1 MKAAAFSLVVL
12 TLNVAGP
19 RRLHQGWPTR
29 REAIVSR
36 LKTEGADAAA
46 FQEVWRGED
55 LAALGDAAEHSNR
68 ALDEKLGLAVTS
80 RLPIASSASR
90 DFGGGYGAL
99 RARLRAEKAEFDVYS
114 ARLESGDDPGAAARR
129 LGQLFRLT
137 EFVRAESSTRPYVL
151 LGDLGVGSD
160 EREPALLLDLLE
172 ARDLCVSH
180 GDEVC
185 GRTRGDRRV
194 DYAVIPYS
202 SRPPRENARAEFTD
216 LLPDEDESAE
226 TLHFGLR
233 TRLDER
239 FMKTVPAAPPPGRD
253 DALAAIA
260 DALAE
265 ASAEDSRRYLDAG
278 WIPFLGARQA
288 AQALDEAARLAAL
301 EEEVRSARLRG
312 AKRETP
318 ATPD

>member
-1 MKAAAFSLVVL
+1 VKAAAFSLVVL

-29 REAIVSR
+29 REAIASR

-55 LAALGDAAEHSNR
+55 LAALSEAEGHANR
-68 ALDEKLGLAVTS
+68 ALDENLGLAVTS
-80 RLPIASSASR
+80 RLPIESFASR
-90 DFGGGYGAL
+90 GFGGGDGAL
-99 RARLRAEKAEFDVYS
+99 RARLRAGKSEVDVYS
-114 ARLESGDDPGAAARR
+114 ARLEAGEGPAAARR

-137 EFVRAESSTRPYVL
+137 EFIRAESSTRPFVL
-151 LGDLGVGSD
+151 LGDLGVGADQRDS
-160 EREPALLLDLLE
+160 ALLLDLLE
-172 ARDLCVSH
+172 GRDLCVSH

-185 GRTRGDRRV
+185 GRTRGDRRA

-202 SRPPRENARAEFTD
+202 SRPPRENARAEFTG
-216 LLPDEDESAE
+216 LLPDEDETADA
-226 TLHFGLR
+226 LHFGLR
-233 TRLDER
+233 ARLDESFLR
-239 FMKTVPAAPPPGRD
+239 LKPAVSPPGRD
-253 DALAAIA
+253 EALATIA
-260 DALAE
+260 DALRE
-265 ASAEDSRRYLDAG
+265 ASEDAIRRSAAAG

-288 AQALDEAARLAAL
+288 AAAQDEAACLTAL
-301 EEEVRSARLRG
+301 EEEVRSAQLRG